1 MYQQMRIFLESEK
14 ARLLFENCPIRVIFN
29 QRNGMDVFREHVA
42 FQHLTEQH
50 LETIASLRRG
60 HFVLDIQDFGVFYL
74 FFKPSLAEVAR
85 FGGS

>member
-1 MYQQMRIFLESEK
+1 MVWMSSAK
-14 ARLLFENCPIRVIFN
+14 
-29 QRNGMDVFREHVA
+29 HVA

-60 HFVLDIQDFGVFYL
+60 HFLLDIQDFGVFFL
-74 FFKPSLAEVAR
+74 HFRPSMAEVAR